1 MDKEVCNILF
11 TLGPFGQRWVTMA
24 RWKTKTTDKSGPIQ
38 KYPKNK
44 GHSGDKAIASE
55 KKGQCGP
62 GQSEETFL
70 LCEVGRIWA
79 VSEGQVKLE

>member
-1 MDKEVCNILF
+1 MCDN
-11 TLGPFGQRWVTMA
+11 GQMGDQDNRQIWA
-24 RWKTKTTDKSGPIQ
+24 
-38 KYPKNK
+38 YPKITKKKKKN